1 MPLTYD
7 SQKWDNA
14 KAAMKEAIAAAAD
27 AGHDLYMTDNYN
39 SNLNPYPEDPIQHR
53 LRYTMLDRGNKE
65 IILA

>member
-1 MPLTYD
+1 ME
-7 SQKWDNA
+7 
-14 KAAMKEAIAAAAD
+14 EAIIAAKD

-65 IILA
+65 NPISRNET